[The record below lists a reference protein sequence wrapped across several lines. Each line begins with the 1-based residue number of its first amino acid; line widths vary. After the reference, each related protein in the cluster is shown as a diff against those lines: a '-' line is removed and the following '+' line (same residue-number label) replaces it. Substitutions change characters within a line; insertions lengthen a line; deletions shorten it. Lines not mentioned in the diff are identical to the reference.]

1 MNETPESREDL
12 LWKALCQSQRLDLTG
27 EITGGMVH
35 DLNNSLSIVNGLV
48 ELLQEKL
55 SADVEAGSDPS
66 LPAAQ
71 LLDLAR
77 RDLPRI
83 LTWMEASMAGAH
95 RLLDH
100 AYRLREEDGEVDVNA
115 LCAAAVDESRY
126 RCERQGI
133 QVALDLADDLP
144 AVDGRPGQLMQILTN
159 VLRNCREAYADA
171 DAGPARVIYLST
183 RHNAGRVIVHI
194 DDDGPG
200 LPTGVGDDEIFE
212 LAYSTKRDAVVGAGL
227 PVARAIA
234 RGHGGDLRLGER
246 VAGTRMV
253 LELPAAG

>member
-12 LWKALCQSQRLDLTG
+12 LWNALCQSQRLDLTG

-35 DLNNSLSIVNGLV
+35 DLNNGLSIVNGLV

-55 SADVEAGSDPS
+55 SAGAGSGPS
-66 LPAAQ
+66 PDAAQ

-83 LTWMEASMAGAH
+83 LIWMETSMAGAH
-95 RLLDH
+95 RLLDY
-100 AYRLREEDGEVDVNA
+100 AYRLREGGGEVDVNA

-144 AVDGRPGQLMQILTN
+144 TVDGQPGQLMQILAN
-159 VLRNCREAYADA
+159 VLRNSREGGARADA
-171 DAGPARVIYLST
+171 DAGLPRVIYLST
-183 RHNAGRVIVHI
+183 SHDAGRVIVHI

-200 LPTGVGDDEIFE
+200 LPTGVCEDEIFG
-212 LAYSTKRDAVVGAGL
+212 LAYSTKMDAAAGSGL